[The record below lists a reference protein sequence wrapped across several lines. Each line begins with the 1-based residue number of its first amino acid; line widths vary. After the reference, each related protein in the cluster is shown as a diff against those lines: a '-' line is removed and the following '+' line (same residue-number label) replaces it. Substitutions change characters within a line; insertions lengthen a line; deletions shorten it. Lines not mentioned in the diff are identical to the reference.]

1 MVYHYYIHLIPNCFI
16 FQILLCFV
24 LNLNSFLLAGQI
36 IAIKVQEGSE
46 VVVGQEIMFLTA
58 MKMENII
65 VAERNGKVA
74 RILVNEKD
82 NVSSGQVLLEF
93 A

>member
-1 MVYHYYIHLIPNCFI
+1 MV
-16 FQILLCFV
+16 
-24 LNLNSFLLAGQI
+24 
-36 IAIKVQEGSE
+36 
-46 VVVGQEIMFLTA
+46 LTA

-74 RILVNEKD
+74 RILVGEKN
-82 NVSSGQVLLEF
+82 NVFSGQVLLEF

>member
-1 MVYHYYIHLIPNCFI
+1 
-16 FQILLCFV
+16 
-24 LNLNSFLLAGQI
+24 
-36 IAIKVQEGSE
+36 
-46 VVVGQEIMFLTA
+46 MFLTA